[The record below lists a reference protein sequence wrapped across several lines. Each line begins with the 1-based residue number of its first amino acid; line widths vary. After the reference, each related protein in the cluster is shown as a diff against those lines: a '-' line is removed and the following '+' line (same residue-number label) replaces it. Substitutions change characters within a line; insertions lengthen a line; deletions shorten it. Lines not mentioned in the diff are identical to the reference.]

1 MRNFFVMKAI
11 VLLSG
16 GLDSTTML
24 RIVQEMKYEVHAIT
38 FSYGQ
43 RHSVEIDAAK
53 KVAQKYG
60 IQNHRIVNIDLFGG
74 SALTDNSLE
83 LNKSGKINAYD
94 PEKENIPLSYVPARN
109 TIFLSYALGFAEVI
123 DAQKIFIGIN
133 AIDYSGYPDCRPEY
147 LKKFNEL
154 AKLATAVGVKN
165 ELGPWNQYLGIIFH
179 CLQYRARSSFDARK
193 VMIQVN
199 VDRIEH
205 LWTLNGWFSYD
216 DYDTNIDDDDSVNDD
231 DDNSTATLNSKYG
244 NIDDDDFFHA
254 YLWKNIKTRQKLSDY
269 LKILS

>member
-1 MRNFFVMKAI
+1 MKAI

-74 SALTDNSLE
+74 SALTDNSFE

-94 PEKENIPLSYVPARN
+94 HEKENIPLSYVPARN

-123 DAQKIFIGIN
+123 GAQKIFIGIN

-165 ELGPWNQYLGIIFH
+165 EFEIEVAAPLMNLSKAQIIATGIKLGVDYGDTISCYDPDENGVACGKCDACTLRLEGFAVNKMIDNARYAKSPPIF
-179 CLQYRARSSFDARK
+179 
-193 VMIQVN
+193 
-199 VDRIEH
+199 
-205 LWTLNGWFSYD
+205 
-216 DYDTNIDDDDSVNDD
+216 
-231 DDNSTATLNSKYG
+231 
-244 NIDDDDFFHA
+244 
-254 YLWKNIKTRQKLSDY
+254 
-269 LKILS
+269 

>member
-1 MRNFFVMKAI
+1 MKAI

-74 SALTDNSLE
+74 SALTDNSFE

-94 PEKENIPLSYVPARN
+94 HEKENIPLSYVPARN

-123 DAQKIFIGIN
+123 GAQKIFIGIN

-165 ELGPWNQYLGIIFH
+165 EFEIEVAAPLMNLSKAQIIATGIKLGVDYGDTISCYDPDENGVACGKCDACTLRLEGFAANKMIDNARYVKSPPIF
-179 CLQYRARSSFDARK
+179 
-193 VMIQVN
+193 
-199 VDRIEH
+199 
-205 LWTLNGWFSYD
+205 
-216 DYDTNIDDDDSVNDD
+216 
-231 DDNSTATLNSKYG
+231 
-244 NIDDDDFFHA
+244 
-254 YLWKNIKTRQKLSDY
+254 
-269 LKILS
+269 

>member
-1 MRNFFVMKAI
+1 MKAI

-123 DAQKIFIGIN
+123 GAQKIFIGIN

-165 ELGPWNQYLGIIFH
+165 ELE
-179 CLQYRARSSFDARK
+179 
-193 VMIQVN
+193 IQVEAPLMN
-199 VDRIEH
+199 LSKAQIIATGMKLGVDYGDTISCYDPDKNGVACGKCDAC
-205 LWTLNGWFSYD
+205 TLRLEGFAAND
-216 DYDTNIDDDDSVNDD
+216 MNDSARYTVE
-231 DDNSTATLNSKYG
+231 
-244 NIDDDDFFHA
+244 
-254 YLWKNIKTRQKLSDY
+254 
-269 LKILS
+269 

>member
-1 MRNFFVMKAI
+1 MKAI

-83 LNKSGKINAYD
+83 LNKSCKINAYD

-123 DAQKIFIGIN
+123 GAQKIFIGIN

-165 ELGPWNQYLGIIFH
+165 ELE
-179 CLQYRARSSFDARK
+179 
-193 VMIQVN
+193 IQVEAPLMN
-199 VDRIEH
+199 LSKAQIIATGMKLGVDYGDTISCYDPDKNGVACGKCDAC
-205 LWTLNGWFSYD
+205 TLRLEGFAAND
-216 DYDTNIDDDDSVNDD
+216 MNDSARYTVE
-231 DDNSTATLNSKYG
+231 
-244 NIDDDDFFHA
+244 
-254 YLWKNIKTRQKLSDY
+254 
-269 LKILS
+269 